1 MDREKDDIAIRVGG
15 IERSR
20 GELGRPS
27 ATSDRDGDGGDA
39 AAITA
44 ELHVARNETSEP
56 LGGAGPMG
64 TAERVRE
71 QVLAFFQLRFGV
83 ETPGQTRQRRH

>member
-1 MDREKDDIAIRVGG
+1 MRVGV
-15 IERSR
+15 IERPR

-39 AAITA
+39 AAARA
-44 ELHVARNETSEP
+44 EAEVARNETSEP
-56 LGGAGPMG
+56 LGGAGSMS

-71 QVLAFFQLRFGV
+71 QVLAFFQRRFGVV
-83 ETPGQTRQRRH
+83 ETPGHTRHRRH